1 MQKQKL
7 SDDAASKDDQVD
19 DIAAPTTPE
28 KEQVAESAD
37 SDSARKPAMRVST
50 IRVIDLKGN
59 SLDNLPGPQTPRP
72 RTDEDEFPFD
82 RSQ

>member
-7 SDDAASKDDQVD
+7 SDDAGSKDDQVD
-19 DIAAPTTPE
+19 NIAAPTTP
-28 KEQVAESAD
+28 EQVAESAD
-37 SDSARKPAMRVST
+37 SDSARKPTMRVT
-50 IRVIDLKGN
+50 NLKDLKGDVGT